1 MTDAAPWFP
10 DLADGPEGGRA
21 VWLRADDGVRLRAV
35 IWPEGARG
43 TVLIFPGRTE
53 YAEKYGPAA
62 ADLARRGYASVA
74 VDWRGQGLA
83 DRLLPD
89 PMAGHV
95 GAFGD
100 YQKDVAALMRHLRDA
115 GLPRPF
121 FLMAHSMGGAIGL
134 RALIERLEVRAAV
147 FSAPMWGIALDP
159 WRRPLALVVAGA
171 ARLAGRSAAYVPT
184 TGPGS
189 YVATAPFEGNVL
201 TRDRAMFAW
210 MQGHL
215 RARPDLALGG
225 PTLHWLDAALR
236 ECRVLAARACPR
248 LPALAVVGS
257 AEKVVE
263 IGAIEDRMRRWPGGR
278 LMIVP
283 GAEHEVMMEGAAT
296 RAAFFDAAAD
306 LFGGA

>member
-1 MTDAAPWFP
+1 MTDAAQWFP
-10 DLADGPEGGRA
+10 DHACGPEGGRA

-53 YAEKYGPAA
+53 YVEKYGPAA

-74 VDWRGQGLA
+74 IDWRGQGLA

-115 GLPRPF
+115 DLPRPF
-121 FLMAHSMGGAIGL
+121 FLMCHSMGGAIGL

-147 FSAPMWGIALDP
+147 FSAPMWGIAFAP
-159 WRRPLALVVAGA
+159 WRKPLALMVAGA
-171 ARLAGRSAAYVPT
+171 ARMAGQGAAYVPT

-189 YVATAPFEGNVL
+189 YVAMAPFAGNVL
-201 TRDRAMFAW
+201 TTDRAMFDW

-215 RARPDLALGG
+215 VAHPELALGG
-225 PTLHWLDAALR
+225 PTLQWLDAALR
-236 ECRVLAARACPR
+236 ECRVLDARASPR

-263 IGAIEDRMRRWPGGR
+263 IDPIAERMRRWPGGR
-278 LMIVP
+278 LIIVP
-283 GAEHEVMMEGAAT
+283 GAEHEVMMERPAT

>member
-1 MTDAAPWFP
+1 MTGPAPWFP
-10 DLADGPEGGRA
+10 DLAAGPEGGRA
-21 VWLRADDGVRLRAV
+21 VWLRADDGLRLRAV

-62 ADLARRGYASVA
+62 ADLGRRGYAVVA
-74 VDWRGQGLA
+74 LDWRGQGLA

-95 GAFGD
+95 RSFGD

-121 FLMAHSMGGAIGL
+121 FLLAHSMGGAIGL
-134 RALIERLEVRAAV
+134 RALIEGLEVRAAV
-147 FSAPMWGIALDP
+147 FSAPMWGIAFDP
-159 WRRPLALVVAGA
+159 WRKPLAMMVAGA

-189 YVATAPFEGNVL
+189 YLATAPFAGNVL
-201 TRDRAMFAW
+201 TTDSAMYDW
-210 MQGHL
+210 MRGHL
-215 RARPDLALGG
+215 RAQPGLALGG

-236 ECRVLAARACPR
+236 ECRALAARASPR
-248 LPALAVVGS
+248 VPALTVVGS

-263 IGAIEDRMRRWPGGR
+263 LSAIHDRMRRWPGGR
-278 LMIVP
+278 LVIVP
-283 GAEHEVMMEGAAT
+283 GAEHEVMMEGPAR
-296 RAAFFDAAAD
+296 RAAFFDAAAA
-306 LFGGA
+306 LFGDG